1 MFTDSILIKLLI
13 GAVYGIF
20 LGVVTIIVSK
30 KLTLKRTDDPVKA
43 APIDTTLFKIMAVV
57 VGIIASVA
65 VMLTSTDTA
74 LAIRNELLLI
84 PIASIAVVDSLVRK
98 IPNPL
103 LLYMIIVQVVY
114 LVYYSV
120 TNDPQI
126 LLTAGFGF
134 FVGFASCAFTTLL
147 KVPVGN
153 GDTKYCAVLGM
164 CIYLQSF
171 LQSMVLVGLIAII
184 CLIYLKATKK
194 GGIKTMIPLGPLI
207 SLATVIS
214 ICFPYLP
221 NFLAKLVSQ
230 VEI

>member
-13 GAVYGIF
+13 GAAYGIF
-20 LGVVTIIVSK
+20 LGIVTIIVSK

-221 NFLAKLVSQ
+221 NFLADMVSQ

>member
-1 MFTDSILIKLLI
+1 MAFHLTGVPQPGQVFLPMHIPVLL
-13 GAVYGIF
+13 GGFV
-20 LGVVTIIVSK
+20 LG
-30 KLTLKRTDDPVKA
+30 PV
-43 APIDTTLFKIMAVV
+43 
-57 VGIIASVA
+57 
-65 VMLTSTDTA
+65 
-74 LAIRNELLLI
+74 
-84 PIASIAVVDSLVRK
+84 
-98 IPNPL
+98 
-103 LLYMIIVQVVY
+103 
-114 LVYYSV
+114 
-120 TNDPQI
+120 
-126 LLTAGFGF
+126 FGF

>member
-13 GAVYGIF
+13 GAAYGIF

-103 LLYMIIVQVVY
+103 LLYMIIVQVIY

>member
-13 GAVYGIF
+13 GAAYGIF
-20 LGVVTIIVSK
+20 LGIVTIFVSK

-221 NFLAKLVSQ
+221 NFLADMVSQ

>member
-13 GAVYGIF
+13 GAAYGIF

-103 LLYMIIVQVVY
+103 LLYMIIVQVIY

-221 NFLAKLVSQ
+221 NFLAELVSQ

>member
-13 GAVYGIF
+13 GAAYGIF

-103 LLYMIIVQVVY
+103 LLYMIIVQVIY

-221 NFLAKLVSQ
+221 NFLADMVSQ
-230 VEI
+230 IEI

>member
-13 GAVYGIF
+13 GTAYGIF

-103 LLYMIIVQVVY
+103 LLYMIIVQVIY

-184 CLIYLKATKK
+184 CLIYLKVTKK
-194 GGIKTMIPLGPLI
+194 GGLKTMIPLGPLI

>member
-13 GAVYGIF
+13 GAAYGIF

>member
-13 GAVYGIF
+13 GVVYGIF

-103 LLYMIIVQVVY
+103 LLYMIIVQVIY

>member
-13 GAVYGIF
+13 GAAYGIF

-103 LLYMIIVQVVY
+103 LLYMIIVQVIY

-126 LLTAGFGF
+126 WHF
-134 FVGFASCAFTTLL
+134 
-147 KVPVGN
+147 
-153 GDTKYCAVLGM
+153 
-164 CIYLQSF
+164 I
-171 LQSMVLVGLIAII
+171 
-184 CLIYLKATKK
+184 
-194 GGIKTMIPLGPLI
+194 
-207 SLATVIS
+207 
-214 ICFPYLP
+214 
-221 NFLAKLVSQ
+221 
-230 VEI
+230 

>member
-13 GAVYGIF
+13 GAAYGIF

-103 LLYMIIVQVVY
+103 LLYMIIVQVIY

-126 LLTAGFGF
+126 LLAAGFGF

-194 GGIKTMIPLGPLI
+194 GGLKTMIPLGPLI

-221 NFLAKLVSQ
+221 NFLADMVSQ

>member
-13 GAVYGIF
+13 GAAYGIF

-221 NFLAKLVSQ
+221 NFLAELVSQ